1 MKQHCLKGIFYL
13 FHSRT
18 KLISPVI
25 YLQFSRWVTW
35 LIIALVEIKKEKEW
49 VQEKAKQNCGRW
61 SAGGRWQR
69 GWWRGNDHHLR
80 REIEKLKVKNR
91 NLKKEVE
98 EINAE
103 RVLLRTERNE
113 RADKYS
119 KLKKKK
125 NATAVKWS
133 CWSNGSATIYDPN
146 DAGQL
151 EAIQVEPLYREYE
164 GMNYYLLY
172 NQTFIVVHG
181 SVVVQGFRLM
191 SIWFS
196 IVSRYI
202 FLYVFVLQDY

>member
-125 NATAVKWS
+125 MQQQQNDHADQMDQQQFMIRMMQANWRQYRWS
-133 CWSNGSATIYDPN
+133 HCTENMKVWITTYCI
-146 DAGQL
+146 
-151 EAIQVEPLYREYE
+151 IKH
-164 GMNYYLLY
+164 LL
-172 NQTFIVVHG
+172 
-181 SVVVQGFRLM
+181 
-191 SIWFS
+191 
-196 IVSRYI
+196 
-202 FLYVFVLQDY
+202 

>member
-125 NATAVKWS
+125 KCNSSKMIMLIKWIS
-133 CWSNGSATIYDPN
+133 NNLWSEWCRPTGGNTG
-146 DAGQL
+146 G
-151 EAIQVEPLYREYE
+151 AIVQRIWRYE
-164 GMNYYLLY
+164 LLL
-172 NQTFIVVHG
+172 IV
-181 SVVVQGFRLM
+181 
-191 SIWFS
+191 
-196 IVSRYI
+196 
-202 FLYVFVLQDY
+202 